1 MLAMANLT
9 MAKLTKTQRTIL
21 GFDFGTKR
29 IGIAIAQEITG
40 TANPLTTVKAIKH
53 KPDWESIS
61 KLIAEW
67 QPDLLVVGLPLHMDG
82 TEQPMTQAARRF
94 SNQLNG
100 RYQIPVELM
109 DERLSS
115 NEAESILN
123 EQSGSHSVFR
133 GSLFTDKEQID
144 MISAQLILQSWM
156 SLQDNEDDKK
166 VESVSTQQTDK

>member
-1 MLAMANLT
+1 VD
-9 MAKLTKTQRTIL
+9 KGQRTLL

-29 IGIAIAQEITG
+29 IGIAIAQEVTG
-40 TANPLTTVKAIKH
+40 TANPLTTVTAIKH

-61 KLIAEW
+61 KIIKEW
-67 QPDLLVVGLPLHMDG
+67 QPDLLIVGLPLHMDG
-82 TEQPMTQAARRF
+82 SEQTMTQAARRF

-115 NEAESILN
+115 NEAESIIN
-123 EQSGSHSVFR
+123 EQSGSRSRFR
-133 GSLFTDKEQID
+133 DSLFPDKAQID

-156 SLQDNEDDKK
+156 SLKKDEEAENDK
-166 VESVSTQQTDK
+166 

>member
-1 MLAMANLT
+1 MS
-9 MAKLTKTQRTIL
+9 KGQRTLL

-29 IGIAIAQEITG
+29 IGIAIAQEVTG
-40 TANPLTTVKAIKH
+40 TANPLVTVTAIKH
-53 KPDWESIS
+53 KPDWDSIS
-61 KLIAEW
+61 KIIKEW

-100 RYQIPVELM
+100 RYQIPVALM

-123 EQSGSHSVFR
+123 GRASSHS
-133 GSLFTDKEQID
+133 KAQID

-156 SLQDNEDDKK
+156 SSENDK
-166 VESVSTQQTDK
+166 TTDT

>member
-1 MLAMANLT
+1 MASLN
-9 MAKLTKTQRTIL
+9 MMNVKKTQRTIL

-29 IGIAIAQEITG
+29 IGIAIGQEVTG
-40 TANPLTTVKAIKH
+40 TVNPLTTVTAVKH

-61 KLIAEW
+61 KIIAEW

-100 RYQIPVELM
+100 RYQIPIALM

-115 NEAESILN
+115 DEAESILN
-123 EQSGSHSVFR
+123 ERSGSFQ
-133 GSLFTDKEQID
+133 DKAQID

-156 SLQDNEDDKK
+156 SLEENE
-166 VESVSTQQTDK
+166 TTAI

>member
-1 MLAMANLT
+1 MA
-9 MAKLTKTQRTIL
+9 KTQRTLL

-29 IGIAIAQEITG
+29 IGIAIAQEVTG
-40 TANPLTTVKAIKH
+40 TASPLTTVKAIKH

-61 KLIAEW
+61 KIITEW

-100 RYQIPVELM
+100 RYQIPVALM

-123 EQSGSHSVFR
+123 EQSGSR
-133 GSLFTDKEQID
+133 GSLFQDKAQID

-156 SLQDNEDDKK
+156 SLQEDEKNK
-166 VESVSTQQTDK
+166 SYTQKNG

>member
-1 MLAMANLT
+1 M
-9 MAKLTKTQRTIL
+9 KKGQRTLL

-29 IGIAIAQEITG
+29 IGIAIAQEVTG
-40 TANPLTTVKAIKH
+40 TANPLTTLNAVKQ
-53 KPDWESIS
+53 KPDWDAIS
-61 KLIAEW
+61 KIIAEW

-123 EQSGSHSVFR
+123 EQSGSAAVSR
-133 GSLFTDKEQID
+133 GSLFRDSMFQDKAQID

-156 SLQDNEDDKK
+156 ASQ
-166 VESVSTQQTDK
+166 

>member
-1 MLAMANLT
+1 MANL
-9 MAKLTKTQRTIL
+9 KKGQRTIL

-29 IGIAIAQEITG
+29 IGIAIGQEITG
-40 TANPLTTVKAIKH
+40 TVNPLTTVTAIKH
-53 KPDWESIS
+53 KPDWNSIS
-61 KLIAEW
+61 KIIAEW

-82 TEQPMTQAARRF
+82 TEQEMTQAARRF

-100 RYQIPVELM
+100 RYQIPIALM

-123 EQSGSHSVFR
+123 EQTGFH
-133 GSLFTDKEQID
+133 DKAQID

-156 SLQDNEDDKK
+156 SQQQMVNNE
-166 VESVSTQQTDK
+166 

>member
-1 MLAMANLT
+1 MVNA
-9 MAKLTKTQRTIL
+9 AKGQRTLL

-29 IGIAIAQEITG
+29 IGIAIAQEVTG
-40 TANPLTTVKAIKH
+40 TANPLTTINAVKH

-61 KLIAEW
+61 KIIAEW

-82 TEQPMTQAARRF
+82 TEQEMTQAARRF

-100 RYQIPVELM
+100 RYQIPVALM

-123 EQSGSHSVFR
+123 EQSGSASVFR
-133 GSLFTDKEQID
+133 GSLFRDSIFPDKAQID

-156 SLQDNEDDKK
+156 SLQKDETTNNG
-166 VESVSTQQTDK
+166 

>member
-1 MLAMANLT
+1 MPNLS
-9 MAKLTKTQRTIL
+9 KTPRTFL

-29 IGIAIAQEITG
+29 IGIAIGQEVTG
-40 TANPLTTVKAIKH
+40 TVNPLTTIHAKNN
-53 KPDWESIS
+53 KPDWDAIS
-61 KLIAEW
+61 KIISEW
-67 QPDLLVVGLPLHMDG
+67 QPDLLVIGLPLHMDG

-100 RYQIPVELM
+100 RYQIPIELM

-123 EQSGSHSVFR
+123 EQSGSSVFQ
-133 GSLFTDKEQID
+133 DKAQID

-156 SLQDNEDDKK
+156 SQQNTDN
-166 VESVSTQQTDK
+166 

>member
-1 MLAMANLT
+1 MA
-9 MAKLTKTQRTIL
+9 KTQRTLL

-29 IGIAIAQEITG
+29 IGIAIAQEVTG
-40 TANPLTTVKAIKH
+40 TASPLTTIKAIKH

-61 KLIAEW
+61 KIITEW

-100 RYQIPVELM
+100 RYQIPIALM

-123 EQSGSHSVFR
+123 EQSGSR
-133 GSLFTDKEQID
+133 GSLFRDSMFPDKAQID

-156 SLQDNEDDKK
+156 SLQEDEKNK
-166 VESVSTQQTDK
+166 SYTQKNG

>member
-1 MLAMANLT
+1 MAG
-9 MAKLTKTQRTIL
+9 KGKRTLL

-29 IGIAIAQEITG
+29 IGIAIAQEIIG
-40 TANPLTTVKAIKH
+40 TANPLKTITAIKH
-53 KPDWESIS
+53 KPDWDSIS
-61 KLIAEW
+61 KIIKEW

-82 TEQPMTQAARRF
+82 SEQPMTQAARRF

-100 RYQIPVELM
+100 RYQIPVALM

-123 EQSGSHSVFR
+123 EQTGSFQ
-133 GSLFTDKEQID
+133 DKAQID

-156 SLQDNEDDKK
+156 SLNKDDKDENDK
-166 VESVSTQQTDK
+166 TTDT